1 MAKLA
6 RAEVD
11 AVLKR
16 ALELPCS
23 EREQFLDQTCGDANL
38 RQTVERMLQEA
49 ESDDNLLRPGGGAS
63 GPVWEALARE
73 LPPAAFDFESGDRI
87 GAWRVLRVLGR
98 GGMATVY
105 LAERA
110 GGQFEQLVALKV
122 LDVSRNFDALVAR
135 FAQERRILARLEHPN
150 IARMIDGGAT
160 RTGQPYVVM
169 EYVEGE
175 PIDLHCDRLSLGFEE
190 RIRLFT
196 HVANAVQYAHS
207 HLIVHR
213 DIKPSNILINGNGE
227 PKLLDFGIA
236 KLLDPESSAPETRS
250 ALHPMT
256 PEYASPEQVRGEPLT
271 TASDV
276 YQLGFLLYHL
286 LTGSSPYNV
295 DRRNVAAMVQAICQ
309 SQPARPSG
317 SIVSEAAAARG
328 TTPERLRR
336 RLSGDLDTILLT
348 TLRKNPARRYPS
360 VIQLNEDLRRYLAGL
375 PVTARP
381 PTLRYRG
388 LKFVARHT
396 GAVAASAVLALAIVG
411 GLAATA
417 WQARA
422 TAREAMRAAEVRDF
436 LVSLFESVDPDTT
449 LGETV
454 TAKEILDRG
463 ATRLDSGLSEVP
475 LLRAEMLGV
484 VGRMYLELGL
494 YREARPLLEE
504 ALATLRLAGRQN
516 ETALAQGA
524 QDLASILYE
533 QGEYEAAEKT
543 SREALAIRRQRHRE
557 EPDELSRSL
566 FNLAAVL
573 NVQGKKEEAEPLYLE
588 GLDIVRRTGN
598 EELLASHL
606 SDYGVFLYKSTRFEE
621 ALGVGEEALQ
631 LQRALYGYDH
641 TLVASSLLNLSAS
654 HVELGAYD
662 EAEGLLQE
670 SLSLRRKL
678 LGEQHPHVAT
688 ALNNLGHLLQK
699 AGRLTE
705 AEEAHLQSLAI
716 RREVLGENH
725 PDVANTLNSL
735 GVVQYFNARYEEA
748 AQTFEKVLPIWR
760 SSLGPSH
767 PNVLSSLNN
776 LGASRREAGNLAGAE
791 DVLRETIALR
801 IEVFGEP
808 HQAVAQSFNNLALV
822 LAKQGKDAEA
832 EKLIRDAVLM
842 WRQTMGDEHPDVGDG
857 LQSLGRFLLDH
868 GRCAEAEPVLRESL
882 SIRQRTLD
890 PGAPLLASVQLYLG
904 ECLTMLERAEEA
916 EPMLAESLAVLV
928 RQWGADS
935 DLARRGERVLGNAR
949 RALASAK

>member
-1 MAKLA
+1 PHDVNESPFPILPVGNGDFQSGGSMAKLA

-73 LPPAAFDFESGDRI
+73 LPPTAFDFESGDRI

-276 YQLGFLLYHL
+276 YQLGFLLYHR

-360 VIQLNEDLRRYLAGL
+360 VIQLNEDLRRHLAGL

-388 LKFVARHT
+388 LK
-396 GAVAASAVLALAIVG
+396 
-411 GLAATA
+411 
-417 WQARA
+417 
-422 TAREAMRAAEVRDF
+422 
-436 LVSLFESVDPDTT
+436 
-449 LGETV
+449 
-454 TAKEILDRG
+454 
-463 ATRLDSGLSEVP
+463 
-475 LLRAEMLGV
+475 
-484 VGRMYLELGL
+484 
-494 YREARPLLEE
+494 
-504 ALATLRLAGRQN
+504 
-516 ETALAQGA
+516 
-524 QDLASILYE
+524 
-533 QGEYEAAEKT
+533 
-543 SREALAIRRQRHRE
+543 
-557 EPDELSRSL
+557 
-566 FNLAAVL
+566 
-573 NVQGKKEEAEPLYLE
+573 
-588 GLDIVRRTGN
+588 
-598 EELLASHL
+598 
-606 SDYGVFLYKSTRFEE
+606 
-621 ALGVGEEALQ
+621 
-631 LQRALYGYDH
+631 
-641 TLVASSLLNLSAS
+641 
-654 HVELGAYD
+654 
-662 EAEGLLQE
+662 
-670 SLSLRRKL
+670 
-678 LGEQHPHVAT
+678 
-688 ALNNLGHLLQK
+688 
-699 AGRLTE
+699 
-705 AEEAHLQSLAI
+705 
-716 RREVLGENH
+716 
-725 PDVANTLNSL
+725 
-735 GVVQYFNARYEEA
+735 
-748 AQTFEKVLPIWR
+748 
-760 SSLGPSH
+760 
-767 PNVLSSLNN
+767 
-776 LGASRREAGNLAGAE
+776 
-791 DVLRETIALR
+791 
-801 IEVFGEP
+801 
-808 HQAVAQSFNNLALV
+808 
-822 LAKQGKDAEA
+822 
-832 EKLIRDAVLM
+832 
-842 WRQTMGDEHPDVGDG
+842 
-857 LQSLGRFLLDH
+857 
-868 GRCAEAEPVLRESL
+868 
-882 SIRQRTLD
+882 
-890 PGAPLLASVQLYLG
+890 
-904 ECLTMLERAEEA
+904 
-916 EPMLAESLAVLV
+916 
-928 RQWGADS
+928 
-935 DLARRGERVLGNAR
+935 
-949 RALASAK
+949 